1 MLKYLT
7 IFEIDLNTINM
18 IKKITLLSLS
28 ILFLDTSFASA
39 SFWDDIKG
47 MFNQELSGYECI
59 ITVDNNK
66 ISDPEC
72 LEYIQRGHMCQ
83 ITGNYS
89 GGIPS
94 FCSTTCLKR
103 SNIPARCA
111 KVDVQVSSFAGEK
124 KSAPQIDN
132 IIENIKIPEIDIPEI
147 KIPEIDISKI
157 EIPFL
162 NQKIE
167 EEEEEYLCEIDEKW
181 NGKEC
186 IADRV
191 LLPNEYEVMYSP
203 KGDKIIKFVD
213 TYGQEK
219 YTRDG
224 KNYYDTYG
232 KASTNNILTST
243 VNNIKE
249 APGKIWDFFFKTKL
263 EDKDKELQREVGREV
278 FKTLKDDKVEK
289 IEEKYAEIVGDIAS
303 SFLPK
308 QVKDLA
314 TVPADSIKE
323 FAKEA
328 KETEFAEGV
337 MIYIKEREAG
347 STINQLYQNTPEEL
361 IYGGIGGG
369 VATGLNV
376 EYPKALL
383 FSKYEES
390 YQRYMIAKELGR
402 VD

>member
-1 MLKYLT
+1 
-7 IFEIDLNTINM
+7 M

-28 ILFLDTSFASA
+28 ILFLSTSSTSA
-39 SFWDDIKG
+39 SFWDDFMG
-47 MFNQELSGYECI
+47 LFSQELSGYECI
-59 ITVDNNK
+59 IMVDNNK

-72 LEYIQRGHMCQ
+72 LEYIQRGHKCQ
-83 ITGNYS
+83 ITGSYS
-89 GGIPS
+89 GGVPS

-124 KSAPQIDN
+124 KPTPQTNIDN
-132 IIENIKIPEIDIPEI
+132 ITDKIKIPEI
-147 KIPEIDISKI
+147 KIPEIKIPKI

-162 NQKIE
+162 KQEEE
-167 EEEEEYLCEIDEKW
+167 EEEEEYRCEIDEKW

-186 IADRV
+186 IPDEV
-191 LLPNEYEVMYSP
+191 LLPNEYEVMYTD
-203 KGDKIIKFVD
+203 KGDKVIKFVD
-213 TYGQEK
+213 TYGQDK

-232 KASTNNILTST
+232 RAATNNILTST
-243 VNNIKE
+243 INNVKE
-249 APGKIWDFFFKTKL
+249 VPGKIWDFFFKTKL
-263 EDKDKELQREVGREV
+263 ADKDKELQREVGREV
-278 FKTLKDDKVEK
+278 FRTLQDDKVEK
-289 IEEKYAEIVGDIAS
+289 IEEKYTEIVGDIAS

-314 TVPADSIKE
+314 TVPSDSIKK

-347 STINQLYQNTPEEL
+347 TTKNQIYQNTPEEL

-369 VATGLNV
+369 VAASLNV

-383 FSKYEES
+383 FSKYEEA

-402 VD
+402 K

>member
-1 MLKYLT
+1 
-7 IFEIDLNTINM
+7 M

-28 ILFLDTSFASA
+28 ILFLSTSSASA
-39 SFWDDIKG
+39 SFWDDFMG
-47 MFNQELSGYECI
+47 LFSQELSGYECI
-59 ITVDNNK
+59 IMVDNNK

-72 LEYIQRGHMCQ
+72 LEHIQRGHKCQ
-83 ITGNYS
+83 ITGSYS
-89 GGIPS
+89 GGVPS

-124 KSAPQIDN
+124 KSTPQINIDN
-132 IIENIKIPEIDIPEI
+132 ITDKIKIPEI
-147 KIPEIDISKI
+147 KIPEIKIPEI

-162 NQKIE
+162 KQEEE
-167 EEEEEYLCEIDEKW
+167 EEEEEYRCEIDEKW

-186 IADRV
+186 ITDKV
-191 LLPNEYEVMYSP
+191 LLPNEYEVMYTD
-203 KGDKIIKFVD
+203 KGDKVIKFVD
-213 TYGQEK
+213 TYGQDK

-232 KASTNNILTST
+232 RAATNNILTST
-243 VNNIKE
+243 INNVKE
-249 APGKIWDFFFKTKL
+249 VPGKIWDFFFKTKL
-263 EDKDKELQREVGREV
+263 ADKDKELQREVGREV
-278 FKTLKDDKVEK
+278 FRTLQDDKVEK

-314 TVPADSIKE
+314 TVPSDSIKK

-347 STINQLYQNTPEEL
+347 TTKNQIYQNTPEEL
-361 IYGGIGGG
+361 IYGGIGRG
-369 VATGLNV
+369 VAASLNV
-376 EYPKALL
+376 EYSKALL
-383 FSKYEES
+383 FSKYEEA

-402 VD
+402 